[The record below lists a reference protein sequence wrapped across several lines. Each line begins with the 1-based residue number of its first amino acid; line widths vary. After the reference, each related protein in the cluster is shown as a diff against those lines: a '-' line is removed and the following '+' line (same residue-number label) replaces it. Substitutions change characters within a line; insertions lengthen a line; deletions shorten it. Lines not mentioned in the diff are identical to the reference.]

1 MLVVRQIYKV
11 YSNLDKQFHVV
22 LQNKHK
28 QYREREQL
36 IELIKEPVKSQSL
49 TLPPDM
55 WSEHDRQLSNFA
67 TIYFLV
73 DVQFLSFLARS
84 NSKHQ
89 SNKWKAAILFSLYTS
104 FEMI

>member
-1 MLVVRQIYKV
+1 MLVVRWIYKV
-11 YSNLDKQFHVV
+11 YSNLDKQFHII

-55 WSEHDRQLSNFA
+55 WSEHYRQLPYFA

-73 DVQFLSFLARS
+73 DFQFLPFLARS

-89 SNKWKAAILFSLYTS
+89 SNKWKAAILFSIYTS